1 MPTNRIKHLGT
12 LCFIVAVGLAAT
24 SGAAS
29 APATESQLAANTA
42 RASSR
47 IAFISEPPAGGY
59 CGLVYVMNA
68 DGSGQRRLADGPADE
83 CAQELFPA
91 WSPDG
96 RKVAFVG
103 NSKIYVANA
112 DGSGQRRLTRNTA
125 QELSP
130 AWSPDGRRI
139 AFLRLRHR
147 TFEIYVVNADGTGQR
162 RLTRNAAQELSP
174 AWSPD
179 GRKIAFVGRGDS
191 SLEVYVMNAD
201 GSEQRRLTR
210 NAVRDG
216 NPVWSPDGRSIAF
229 ESKWQ
234 VYVMNADG
242 SGQRR
247 LTRNGARNNVA
258 PAWSPDGRRI
268 AFERGR
274 QQRDPCAG
282 ACPGAWGF
290 EVYVINADGSGQ
302 QRLTRG
308 ASQPRW
314 SPNGRKIAFVSQRD
328 GDADI
333 YVMNAD
339 GSGQRNLTRGAGRRE
354 SQPVWSPGRNSAG

>member
-12 LCFIVAVGLAAT
+12 
-24 SGAAS
+24 S
-29 APATESQLAANTA
+29 
-42 RASSR
+42 ASSWR
-47 IAFISEPPAGGY
+47 SAWPLPRGAGG
-59 CGLVYVMNA
+59 
-68 DGSGQRRLADGPADE
+68 LADGPADE
-83 CAQELFPA
+83 YAQELFPA

-112 DGSGQRRLTRNTA
+112 DGSGQRRLTRNT
-125 QELSP
+125 
-130 AWSPDGRRI
+130 
-139 AFLRLRHR
+139 
-147 TFEIYVVNADGTGQR
+147 
-162 RLTRNAAQELSP
+162 AQELSP

-247 LTRNGARNNVA
+247 RARTV
-258 PAWSPDGRRI
+258 
-268 AFERGR
+268 RGH
-274 QQRDPCAG
+274 
-282 ACPGAWGF
+282 
-290 EVYVINADGSGQ
+290 
-302 QRLTRG
+302 
-308 ASQPRW
+308 
-314 SPNGRKIAFVSQRD
+314 K
-328 GDADI
+328 
-333 YVMNAD
+333 
-339 GSGQRNLTRGAGRRE
+339 
-354 SQPVWSPGRNSAG
+354 

>member
-42 RASSR
+42 RASSK

-210 NAVRDG
+210 N
-216 NPVWSPDGRSIAF
+216 
-229 ESKWQ
+229 
-234 VYVMNADG
+234 
-242 SGQRR
+242 
-247 LTRNGARNNVA
+247 GARNNVA